1 VLFNILE
8 NMSVVYM
15 NETVSLLF
23 SRENKTKI
31 EELINSGEVKVIE
44 REGKEPIK
52 YLKIEE

>member
-1 VLFNILE
+1 
-8 NMSVVYM
+8 MSVVYM